1 MKKKRLWNVLF
12 CLYTLVMLWL
22 LFDRDQGGSGLP
34 YWDRV
39 ANNLNLRP
47 FRTVGNYMDVLLRK
61 EYYMEKWGAA
71 SIYAYQARHAVIN
84 LLGNIVMFVPLGFL
98 LPKVSPR
105 QRKLWR
111 CLLTTAMMIALV
123 EMAQL
128 FSLRGS
134 CDVDDL
140 ILNVLGA
147 AIGYCVYKIFHRK

>member
-1 MKKKRLWNVLF
+1 MKKKRIWNVLF
-12 CLYTLVMLWL
+12 CLYVLVMLWL
-22 LFDRDQGGSGLP
+22 LFDRDQDGGGLA
-34 YWDRV
+34 YWDQV

-47 FRTVGNYMDVLLRK
+47 FHTIGNYMDVLLRK
-61 EYYMEKWGAA
+61 EYYMEKWGGAGV
-71 SIYAYQARHAVIN
+71 YAYQARHAAIN

-111 CLLTTAMMIALV
+111 CLLATATIIALV

-140 ILNVLGA
+140 ILNILGA
-147 AIGYCVYKIFHRK
+147 AIGYCVYKMFHRK